1 MDGDHTWAAV
11 RCMFFHGRARQCK
24 AAYMHEQ
31 AQRWEIGMAR
41 VFITGSSDGLGL
53 MVGQFLAD
61 EGHRV
66 VLHARNDA
74 RAADAKTAAPKAEAV
89 VVGDLASIAATKDLA
104 AQVNAHGPFDAVIH
118 NAAVGFREEQ
128 RATSDGV
135 PHVFAINTLAPYIL
149 TMLIDRPKRLVYLSS
164 GMHERANANLDD
176 IFWRKRR
183 WEGSS
188 AYAESKLHDVMLAFT
203 VARLWPNVLSNAV
216 TPGWVPTKMGGAG
229 APDDIS
235 QAHLTQAWLAT
246 SDDAEAKT
254 TGGYFYHLK
263 RREPNPEAREISVQD
278 RLIDIC
284 QEISGI
290 NMPWS

>member
-1 MDGDHTWAAV
+1 
-11 RCMFFHGRARQCK
+11 
-24 AAYMHEQ
+24 
-31 AQRWEIGMAR
+31 MAR

-53 MVGQFLAD
+53 MVGQLLGD
-61 EGHRV
+61 QGHKV

-74 RAADAKTAAPKAEAV
+74 RAVEAKKALPKAEAV

-104 AQVNAHGPFDAVIH
+104 GQVNALGSFDAVIH
-118 NAAVGFREEQ
+118 NAAVGYREGQ
-128 RATSDGV
+128 RLTSDGLQ
-135 PHVFAINTLAPYIL
+135 HVFAINTLAPYVL

-176 IFWRKRR
+176 ILWRKRP
-183 WEGSS
+183 WDGSS

-203 VARLWPNVLSNAV
+203 VARLWKNVLSNAV

-229 APDDIS
+229 APDGIN

-284 QEISGI
+284 GEISGI
-290 NMPWS
+290 AMPWS

>member
-1 MDGDHTWAAV
+1 MATIHEPPSGV
-11 RCMFFHGRARQCK
+11 CFFNGRARQCK
-24 AAYMHEQ
+24 AAYIHEQ
-31 AQRWEIGMAR
+31 AQHWEIGMAR

-53 MVGQFLAD
+53 MVGQVLVD
-61 EGHRV
+61 QGHQV
-66 VLHARNDA
+66 ALHARNDT
-74 RAADAKTAAPKAEAV
+74 RANDAKKALPKAEAV

-118 NAAVGFREEQ
+118 NAAVGYREEQ
-128 RATSDGV
+128 RATSDSV

-183 WEGSS
+183 WDGST

-229 APDDIS
+229 APDD
-235 QAHLTQAWLAT
+235 LGRGDETQAWLAV
-246 SDDAEAKT
+246 SDDPAALVS
-254 TGGYFYHLK
+254 GRLFYHL
-263 RREPNPEAREISVQD
+263 RQTDPHPAASDAAVQD
-278 RLIDIC
+278 GLLDACRRLTGETI
-284 QEISGI
+284 
-290 NMPWS
+290 

>member
-1 MDGDHTWAAV
+1 
-11 RCMFFHGRARQCK
+11 
-24 AAYMHEQ
+24 
-31 AQRWEIGMAR
+31 MAR

-53 MVGQFLAD
+53 MTGQLLAD

-74 RAADAKTAAPKAEAV
+74 RAGDAKKALPKAEAV

-104 AQVNAHGPFDAVIH
+104 AQVNALGAFDAVIH
-118 NAAVGFREEQ
+118 NAAVGYREEQ
-128 RATSDGV
+128 RLTSDGV

-183 WEGSS
+183 WDGSS
-188 AYAESKLHDVMLAFT
+188 AYAESKLHDVMLAFN
-203 VARLWPNVLSNAV
+203 VARLWRNVLSNAV

-229 APDDIS
+229 APDDMD

-246 SDDAEAKT
+246 SDEPAART
-254 TGGYFYHLK
+254 TAGYFYHLK
-263 RREPNPEAREISVQD
+263 RREPNPESQDVALQD

-284 QEISGI
+284 RELSGVEL
-290 NMPWS
+290 PRT

>member
-1 MDGDHTWAAV
+1 
-11 RCMFFHGRARQCK
+11 
-24 AAYMHEQ
+24 
-31 AQRWEIGMAR
+31 MAR

-53 MVGQFLAD
+53 MVGQLLAD
-61 EGHRV
+61 QGHKV
-66 VLHARNDA
+66 VLHARNNA

-104 AQVNAHGPFDAVIH
+104 GQVNALGSFDAVIH
-118 NAAVGFREEQ
+118 NAAVGYREGQ
-128 RATSDGV
+128 RPTSDGL

-149 TMLIDRPKRLVYLSS
+149 TMLIERPKRLVYLSS

-176 IFWRKRR
+176 ILWRKRP
-183 WEGSS
+183 WDGSS

-216 TPGWVPTKMGGAG
+216 TPGWVPTKMGAAG
-229 APDDIS
+229 APDDIA

-263 RREPNPEAREISVQD
+263 RREPNPEARELSVQD

-284 QEISGI
+284 GEISGI
-290 NMPWS
+290 ALPWS

>member
-1 MDGDHTWAAV
+1 MATIHEPPSGV
-11 RCMFFHGRARQCK
+11 CFFNGRARQCK
-24 AAYMHEQ
+24 AAYIHEQ
-31 AQRWEIGMAR
+31 AQHWEIGMAR

-53 MVGQFLAD
+53 MVGQVLVD
-61 EGHRV
+61 QGHQV
-66 VLHARNDA
+66 ALHARNDT
-74 RAADAKTAAPKAEAV
+74 RANDAKKALPKAEAV

-118 NAAVGFREEQ
+118 NAAVGYREEQ

-149 TMLIDRPKRLVYLSS
+149 TMLINRPKRLIYLSS

-183 WEGSS
+183 WDGSS

-263 RREPNPEAREISVQD
+263 RREPNREAREISVQD